1 MSNQVLA
8 KAKGLAKNFFW
19 ARESDEEAKAQ
30 VKWDIVI
37 QPMSKGGIKILNPQ
51 LQANASLAEI
61 LIKGLSLGWA
71 P

>member
-1 MSNQVLA
+1 MLA
-8 KAKGLAKNFFW
+8 KAKGLAKNLFQ
-19 ARESDEEAKAQ
+19 ASESDKEAKAQ

-37 QPMSKGGIKILNPQ
+37 QPMSKGGIKILDPQ
-51 LQANASLAEI
+51 LQVNASLAKI